1 MLIDDHLEVFQSRL
15 RGIEW
20 IKVSGIDSEI
30 LFWEDW
36 FLGCYWVPSEPQKLR
51 IQFKFN
57 WNSNELKRFKKAEA
71 MGLLPFHFYQPIVQR
86 LALESLTLIHW
97 TDPYILSQFLLIE
110 QNLDRLLS
118 IFNKIK
124 QQNVNITETALLSL
138 RNMTENYALETQ
150 GEN

>member
-57 WNSNELKRFKKAEA
+57 
-71 MGLLPFHFYQPIVQR
+71 
-86 LALESLTLIHW
+86 
-97 TDPYILSQFLLIE
+97 
-110 QNLDRLLS
+110 
-118 IFNKIK
+118 
-124 QQNVNITETALLSL
+124 
-138 RNMTENYALETQ
+138 
-150 GEN
+150 